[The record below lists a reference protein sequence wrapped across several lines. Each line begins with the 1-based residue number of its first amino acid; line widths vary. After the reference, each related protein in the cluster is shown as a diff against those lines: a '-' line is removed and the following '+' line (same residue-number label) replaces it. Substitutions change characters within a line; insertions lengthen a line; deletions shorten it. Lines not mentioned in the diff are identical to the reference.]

1 MGEPVDTDSTECLSG
16 EPEDKEEEEVNEEK
30 EMRTPILSKQ
40 ESLVLY
46 SRAALSPDKM
56 CKGSRK
62 GRKPRNLFLKKTN
75 SVGTTK
81 GPRKPL
87 VKQQSEIST
96 GSYHFK
102 NTGCT
107 HPEIIISGS
116 VDAPWDDDD
125 SDGGPRT
132 PLPVLPIVPPEENSD
147 DENEADTEDNL
158 CQLPDFLFVAQRYRR
173 SSLVRMDAVKQP
185 GSAAAQ
191 NDDDCRRI
199 SVHGSLDLKRK
210 DLSEFRNAVSFS
222 AAKQKDDDDT
232 ITISEIRASGGADML
247 NIPDAMLGKH
257 KRKGSRRKRPSLRR
271 LLTVASEPKLNR
283 EELEE
288 RHEYRKKARE
298 ERRKERKERKLKEKQ
313 KQQEEMYDEYG
324 VSKYDPTPLSLKMM
338 SVTFHNFSI

>member
-1 MGEPVDTDSTECLSG
+1 MDTDSTEGLSG
-16 EPEDKEEEEVNEEK
+16 EPEDKEEDLNEEN
-30 EMRTPILSKQ
+30 EMKTPMLSKQ

-46 SRAALSPDKM
+46 SRAALSPEKM

-87 VKQQSEIST
+87 IKQQSEIST
-96 GSYHFK
+96 GSYHFE

-107 HPEIIISGS
+107 KPEIIISGS
-116 VDAPWDDDD
+116 MDAAWDDDD

-132 PLPVLPIVPPEENSD
+132 PLPILPIVLPEENSD

-158 CQLPDFLFVAQRYRR
+158 SQLPDFLFVAQRYRR

-185 GSAAAQ
+185 GSTAAQ
-191 NDDDCRRI
+191 SDDDCRRI

-222 AAKQKDDDDT
+222 AAEQKDDDDT
-232 ITISEIRASGGADML
+232 VTISEIRASGGADML
-247 NIPDAMLGKH
+247 NIPGEMLGKH

-298 ERRKERKERKLKEKQ
+298 ERRKERKERKLREKQ
-313 KQQEEMYDEYG
+313 KEQEEMYDEYG
-324 VSKYDPTPLSLKMM
+324 VSKFDPTPSSLKTMLFTGRTSM
-338 SVTFHNFSI
+338 A